1 MACDQTWEREQLID
15 HKCGDAFCGGN
26 VLSVD
31 LLERIKSCREAEQRV
46 KDAGGDKYQQLKAR
60 LTWNG
65 QLGEDIVIYAIRSIK
80 DVDEVRS
87 FVTGFIAENGDVG
100 FVTSDIQMAL
110 ALHFTN
116 PDTHKLWN
124 GVIDAT
130 LAA

>member
-1 MACDQTWEREQLID
+1 MIQDYKFENL
-15 HKCGDAFCGGN
+15 K
-26 VLSVD
+26 
-31 LLERIKSCREAEQRV
+31 ERIRLRQEAAQRV

-60 LTWNG
+60 LTDPDTG

-80 DVDEVRS
+80 DTDEAHS
-87 FVTGFIAENGDVG
+87 FVTGFIAEHGDAG
-100 FVTSDIQMAL
+100 FVTSDILMAL

-124 GVIDAT
+124 GVIDAV